1 MSSERNLAIS
11 ACMQHSRGIPGDNA
25 CIAGV
30 DVRIL
35 LREYPEKFYPEKV
48 RESPEDPRE
57 KADEVREKNA
67 RIPEL
72 RHVSDVSSLVVMSR

>member
-1 MSSERNLAIS
+1 MLSLHEGVNSPPGTSQVEKCLPERNLAIS

-35 LREYPEKFYPEKV
+35 LREYPEKFLPG
-48 RESPEDPRE
+48 ES
-57 KADEVREKNA
+57 A
-67 RIPEL
+67 RIAGGSA
-72 RHVSDVSSLVVMSR
+72 RKGG